1 MICPF
6 RAPDHQPRHTPNVRG
21 VTLGS
26 LFSTTGRHPRKFPRT
41 DDSEPT
47 STLGRG
53 PQRSGRGHHERVNA
67 PELVEIRSGPDGLIE
82 AVRDDERIAVFVEQP
97 TAAGPNVRLVGRQAP
112 IDPVEVR
119 KLLDAL
125 TTRAGNDGLR
135 LETNDPLVR
144 DIARRHGFSGL
155 LRGPLAPASGSA
167 PLSSDDPAGVRD
179 TLQLLLP
186 GIAIEVEAKAGPARA
201 LLRRA
206 VSGVSK
212 TFNLFAAPNDL
223 ARPTRFSVPERDD
236 VLIESVARCIDTT
249 IAIRRRYGR
258 VADAARRVSF
268 DHADFQLLHGNH
280 AGSADRSSGLI
291 HMNASF
297 SSLEGL
303 TMMEQLRAQRVGGGS
318 AGVDAPFNG
327 IDGTTAHEVWHQMEG
342 AVEARRS
349 MDGIDLRRRLGE
361 ALGVETLEQ
370 AVNGSRPRSPDTWKI
385 AHARLVNEVSAYGAT
400 APVEATAE
408 MFKLWWCATGEP
420 SPIVCRFG
428 ELIEPLLVSFNA

>member
-1 MICPF
+1 M
-6 RAPDHQPRHTPNVRG
+6 
-21 VTLGS
+21 
-26 LFSTTGRHPRKFPRT
+26 
-41 DDSEPT
+41 
-47 STLGRG
+47 
-53 PQRSGRGHHERVNA
+53 NA
-67 PELVEIRSGPDGLIE
+67 PALVEIRSGPDGLIE
-82 AVRDDERIAVFVEQP
+82 VVRDERRIAVLVEESSA
-97 TAAGPNVRLVGRQAP
+97 TGLHARLVGRQAP
-112 IDPVEVR
+112 IDPGEVR
-119 KLLDAL
+119 ELLDAL
-125 TTRAGNDGLR
+125 TARAKVDGLELA

-144 DIARRHGFSGL
+144 DIARRHGFTGP
-155 LRGPLAPASGSA
+155 LRGALAPGTGLPAISK
-167 PLSSDDPAGVRD
+167 DDPTGVRD
-179 TLQLLLP
+179 ALQLLLP
-186 GIAIEVEAKAGPARA
+186 GIALEIEAKAGAA
-201 LLRRA
+201 KSLLRRA

-212 TFNLFAAPNDL
+212 TFSMFAAPNEL

-258 VADAARRVSF
+258 VADSARRVSF

-297 SSLEGL
+297 ASLEGL
-303 TMMEQLRAQRVGGGS
+303 TMMEQIRAQRVGGGS
-318 AGVDAPFNG
+318 AGVAAPFNG

-370 AVNGSRPRSPDTWKI
+370 AVNGARPRSPDSWKL
-385 AHARLVNEVSAYGAT
+385 AHARLVDEVSAYGAT

-408 MFKLWWCATGEP
+408 MFKLWWCATDEP
-420 SPIVCRFG
+420 ASIVRRFG
-428 ELIEPLLVSFNA
+428 ELIEPLLASFRS